1 MAETIQERIIRYL
14 DDTIA
19 LEAAAVTGLKDMA
32 EEAVDPAQKALYQQ
46 HLVET
51 ERQKARLEAR
61 ITELGGAASNN
72 VLKNLMNKV
81 GVAATDL
88 LHAGKDSG
96 DKATRNLIQAYAIE
110 NLEVATY
117 ESLYSA
123 ATEAGDTATA
133 ALAREIQAEEKA
145 AAEKV
150 FSHIADAARAALV
163 GSAVESAVV

>member
-19 LEAAAVTGLKDMA
+19 LEAAAITGLKDMA
-32 EEAVDPAQKALYQQ
+32 EEAVDPAQKALFQQ
-46 HLVET
+46 HLAET
-51 ERQKARLEAR
+51 EGQKARLEAR
-61 ITELGGAASNN
+61 ITELCGAASNN

-88 LHAGKDSG
+88 LHAGKDTG

-117 ESLYSA
+117 ESLHAA

-133 ALAREIQAEEKA
+133 ALAREIQAQEKA
-145 AAEKV
+145 AADKV
-150 FSHIADAARAALV
+150 FGHIADAARAALL
-163 GSAVESAVV
+163 GSAVEDAVV

>member
-1 MAETIQERIIRYL
+1 MAELVTERIIRYL

-19 LEAAAVTGLKDMA
+19 LEAAAITGLKDMI
-32 EEAVDPAQKALYQQ
+32 EEAKDPAQKALFQE

-51 ERQKARLEAR
+51 EGQKARLEAR
-61 ITELGGAASNN
+61 ITELGGTASHN
-72 VLKNLMNKV
+72 VLKDVMNKI

-88 LHAGKDSG
+88 LHAGKDAG
-96 DKATRNLIQAYAIE
+96 DKATRNLIQAYTIE

-117 ESLYSA
+117 ESLHAA

-133 ALAREIQAEEKA
+133 TLAREIQAQEKA

-150 FSHIADAARAALV
+150 FAHIAGAASAAV
-163 GSAVESAVV
+163 QGSALES